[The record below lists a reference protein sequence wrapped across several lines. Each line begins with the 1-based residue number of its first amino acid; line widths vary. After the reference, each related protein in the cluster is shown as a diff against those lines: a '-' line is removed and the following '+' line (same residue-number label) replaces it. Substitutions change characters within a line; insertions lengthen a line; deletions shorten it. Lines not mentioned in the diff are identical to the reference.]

1 MIRQVMPMTTIR
13 TIDPTLDL
21 MLTREIDI
29 PASAAWRGW
38 TEPELIKQ
46 WFTPAPWKTV
56 DCEIDLR
63 PGGEFMTV
71 FQSPAGDRFP
81 NSGCFLEVL
90 QDQRLTW
97 TSALG
102 PGFRPATA
110 SPGSP
115 IFTATILF
123 ETLPDDRSRYTAIAM
138 HQDEAGAQAHANM
151 GFQQGWGAALE
162 QLVALM
168 KKVQSRPS

>member
-1 MIRQVMPMTTIR
+1 MTTTR

-21 MLTREIDI
+21 VLTREIDI

-38 TEPELIKQ
+38 TEPALIKQ
-46 WFTPAPWKTV
+46 WFTPAPWQTV
-56 DCEIDLR
+56 GCEIDLR

-71 FQSPAGDRFP
+71 FQSPEGDQFP
-81 NSGCFLEVL
+81 NNGCFLEVIK
-90 QDQRLTW
+90 DQRLTW

-102 PGFRPATA
+102 PGFRPVAT

-115 IFTATILF
+115 VFTATILF
-123 ETLPDDRSRYTAIAM
+123 EALPDDRSRYTAIAM
-138 HQDEAGAQAHANM
+138 HQDEAGAKAHAAM
-151 GFQQGWGAALE
+151 GFHQGWGAALD
-162 QLVALM
+162 QLVELM

>member
-1 MIRQVMPMTTIR
+1 MTTTR
-13 TIDPTLDL
+13 TIDPKLDL

-29 PASAAWRGW
+29 SASAAWRGW

-56 DCEIDLR
+56 GCKIDLR

-71 FQSPAGDRFP
+71 MQSPAGEHFP
-81 NSGCFLEVL
+81 NSGCYLEVVK
-90 QDQRLTW
+90 DARLTW

-102 PGFRPATA
+102 PCFRPAPA
-110 SPGSP
+110 FPDVP
-115 IFTATILF
+115 LFTATILF
-123 ETLPDDRSRYTAIAM
+123 EALSDSRCRYTAIAM
-138 HQDEAGAQAHANM
+138 HLDEAGAQAHANM